1 MAKNLPQVISDLKNG
16 KGVFVGSPLF
26 VREDGSVVDV
36 NEREQFP
43 ASALGK
49 AAYDEFEGMSAPSD
63 VSGAIS
69 THNSDAAAH
78 ADKEKIEEIWEVKA

>member
-1 MAKNLPQVISDLKNG
+1 MKNG

-43 ASALGK
+43 ANALSK
-49 AAYDEFEGMSAPSD
+49 AAYDEFEGMAAPSEVDAD

-69 THNSDAAAH
+69 THNTAADAH
-78 ADKEKIEEIWEVKA
+78 ANLIGDINSALAALLGV